1 MTNQT
6 QNKYKNII
14 CIPAPVKK
22 NVVKPT
28 IVKHRITSIDL
39 GTGNKVLQT
48 TKRVVNRDRDALFN
62 SYIYQLIPP
71 LKTDM
76 MSEEELQPDM
86 LPTQRFIKVS
96 DMVYMLNPNTLIS
109 YNMMKKEGQKVY
121 ITEVDMDDI
130 LNKSRLSYNNPI
142 LVTPYRSNGT
152 RDDRLGTCIASI
164 HPKMIISYDE
174 QLAVRV
180 SSICK
185 LLADYMIKYYKYMVD
200 NKKIVPFL
208 DVFFEMAAGR
218 PLTEDDNYEFNTL
231 IYSIYQQ
238 IFRQPEKVLQTLY
251 KIYHTDEDNIEFYME
266 INYDTV
272 FLTRKRGP
280 IVPYTDLARTNYTAF
295 QPFKLDLDKIV
306 DFGVDFESDLAIKH
320 LYDSLYD
327 KDAYFKVL

>member
-14 CIPAPVKK
+14 CIPSPVKK

-28 IVKHRITSIDL
+28 IVKHRMTLIDL
-39 GTGNKVLQT
+39 ETGDKVSQIT
-48 TKRVVNRDRDALFN
+48 ERAVNRDRDTLFN

-71 LKTDM
+71 LKREM
-76 MSEEELQPDM
+76 MSEEELQPEI
-86 LPTQRFIKVS
+86 LPAQRFLRVS
-96 DMVYMLNPNTLIS
+96 DMIYMLNPNTLVS
-109 YNMMKKEGQKVY
+109 YTMTKREGQKVY

-130 LNKSRLSYNNPI
+130 LNKSGLSHISHI
-142 LVTPYRSNGT
+142 LTTPFRSSGT
-152 RDDRLGTCIASI
+152 MDNRLGACTTAI

-174 QLAVRV
+174 QRAIRV

-185 LLADYMIKYYKYMVD
+185 LLADYMIKYYKYMID
-200 NKKIVPFL
+200 NKKVVPFL
-208 DVFFEMAAGR
+208 DVFFEMTAGR
-218 PLTEDDNYEFNTL
+218 PLIEDDYYEFNTL
-231 IYSIYQQ
+231 TYSIYQQ

-272 FLTRKRGP
+272 FLTGKRGP
-280 IVPYTDLARTNYTAF
+280 LVPYTDLARTNYTTF
-295 QPFKLDLDKIV
+295 KPFKLDLDKII
-306 DFGVDFESDLAIKH
+306 DFGVDFESNLAIKR